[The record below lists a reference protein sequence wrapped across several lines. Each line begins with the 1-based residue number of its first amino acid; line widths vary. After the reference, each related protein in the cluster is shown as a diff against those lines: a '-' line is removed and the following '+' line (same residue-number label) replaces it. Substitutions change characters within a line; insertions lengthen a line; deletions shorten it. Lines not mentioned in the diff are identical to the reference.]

1 MKKLVCRKCGNDQF
15 YVLHVNETLCK
26 CGARLNKLSD
36 YRAEWPPG
44 WKKHLE
50 LERERQAE
58 IIARISLLKRQI
70 DKSLEKRDQAG
81 FKKLT
86 NELKACEQL
95 LRDPKAK
102 SGRQVNNVNGKMI
115 T

>member
-15 YVLHVNETLCK
+15 YVVSVNETLCK
-26 CGARLNKLSD
+26 CGARLTRIGD

-44 WKKHLE
+44 WKKHLQ

-58 IIARISLLKRQI
+58 IIARISILKREI
-70 DKSLEKRDQAG
+70 DRCLDKREHIR

-86 NELKACEQL
+86 NELKACQQL
-95 LRDPKAK
+95 LHDPKKK
-102 SGRQVNNVNGKMI
+102 SERQLNNTDGKMI